1 MLDDMRDV
9 NVGNWEWES
18 GTFPESGVTID
29 DTDMIQGLGSNLFED
44 DSDSDANYD
53 HFSDSDY
60 GFTDEDDRLYDENVD
75 VNTTLPSNFLERD
88 DRMFD
93 SDSEEYPDSDDGF
106 SSLNETEDEDDSRTK
121 KTHVF
126 KPIKGKEELVFCEG
140 MLFRNRAQFAG
151 AIRHHSILQGKQI
164 RFTKNETTR
173 VRAKCRVYV
182 DPDNG
187 KCKVECPWEIFAS
200 ERKKG
205 SKTLQ
210 VKKYNPNH
218 NCGRIWNNKLMNSE
232 WLSMMYFDEIRI
244 SPTLK
249 VSEMMEKVR
258 QEFKCNVSLSQ
269 CYRTKHKVLRK
280 IEGSMDE
287 QYAKLWDYCHE
298 IHRTN
303 PVVEIENTSTWTWFL
318 QHLIPDL
325 EIVNEPTW
333 TIISDKQ
340 KGLENAIKQLLP
352 AIEHRHC
359 VKHLHNNFKNAGF
372 PGKVLHDKM
381 WELARA
387 SYVGRFNFLMGELEK
402 EDPKAFEWL
411 SDPNRD
417 PCHWSR
423 SHFILTPKCDIL
435 VNNLCK
441 PFNKAILC
449 ARDKP
454 ILTMLERLRTY
465 FMDRLVKKR
474 EFATKWV
481 DELGP
486 KIHKK
491 IEKIKE
497 RYGDYIIHPCG
508 EGEFEARGFDGGQH
522 TINLKT
528 QTCSCRRWDLTGIP
542 CEHAARVIVES
553 GGQPEEYIC

>member
-126 KPIKGKEELVFCEG
+126 KPIKGKEEPVFCEG

-269 CYRTKHKVLRK
+269 CYRAKHKVLRK

-287 QYAKLWDYCHE
+287 QYAKLWDYCRE

-303 PVVEIENTSTWTWFL
+303 P
-318 QHLIPDL
+318 
-325 EIVNEPTW
+325 
-333 TIISDKQ
+333 
-340 KGLENAIKQLLP
+340 
-352 AIEHRHC
+352 
-359 VKHLHNNFKNAGF
+359 
-372 PGKVLHDKM
+372 
-381 WELARA
+381 
-387 SYVGRFNFLMGELEK
+387 
-402 EDPKAFEWL
+402 
-411 SDPNRD
+411 
-417 PCHWSR
+417 
-423 SHFILTPKCDIL
+423 
-435 VNNLCK
+435 
-441 PFNKAILC
+441 
-449 ARDKP
+449 
-454 ILTMLERLRTY
+454 
-465 FMDRLVKKR
+465 
-474 EFATKWV
+474 

-553 GGQPEEYIC
+553 GGQPEEYVSDWYSKHCFLTTYKNIMHPMNGPDMWEKSGKDPIKPPHFTRQPGRPRKARRREADELAKKTFKLSKRGVKMTCRKCGKQGHNSRTCKAPVTAFPRDPERGRGRGRRGRGRTTSAQDPTMMSS